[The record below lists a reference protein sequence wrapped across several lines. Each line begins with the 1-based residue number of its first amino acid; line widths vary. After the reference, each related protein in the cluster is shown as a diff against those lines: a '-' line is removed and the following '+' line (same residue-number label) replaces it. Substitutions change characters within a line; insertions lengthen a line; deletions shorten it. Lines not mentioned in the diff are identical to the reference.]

1 MVVET
6 RMSRFTIPECPRSL
20 NVQMRWHWGLRRAY
34 SEQWQWYLRTNKLL
48 WQELSVKAKVKIT
61 LMHSRL
67 YDKDNAYGACKVLV
81 DAMKK
86 QRLIV
91 DDTAEWLD
99 LEVQQGKEPHKSRY
113 TIVEIELA

>member
-1 MVVET
+1 
-6 RMSRFTIPECPRSL
+6 
-20 NVQMRWHWGLRRAY
+20 
-34 SEQWQWYLRTNKLL
+34 
-48 WQELSVKAKVKIT
+48 
-61 LMHSRL
+61 
-67 YDKDNAYGACKVLV
+67 V